1 MVTGYKE
8 IEVDIDLSDIDTED
22 LIDELEYRLEYRN
35 EMLPYK
41 TIINNLADAIMMNQT
56 KVANRLISDMIY
68 KETGRII
75 NLD

>member
-1 MVTGYKE
+1 MITVYKE
-8 IEVDIDLSDIDTED
+8 IDIELSDIDTED
-22 LIDELEYRLEYRN
+22 LIYELESRKEL
-35 EMLPYK
+35 LPYK
-41 TIINNLADAIMMNQT
+41 TILQNLADAIMMNQT

>member
-1 MVTGYKE
+1 MITVYKE
-8 IEVDIDLSDIDTED
+8 IDIELSDIDTED
-22 LIDELEYRLEYRN
+22 LIYELESRN
-35 EMLPYK
+35 ELLPYK
-41 TIINNLADAIMMNQT
+41 TILQNLADAIMMNQT

>member
-1 MVTGYKE
+1 MVTVYKE
-8 IEVDIDLSDIDTED
+8 IDIELSDIDTED
-22 LIDELEYRLEYRN
+22 LIDELESRN

>member
-1 MVTGYKE
+1 MITVYKE
-8 IEVDIDLSDIDTED
+8 IEIELSDIDTED
-22 LIDELEYRLEYRN
+22 LIDELESRN

-41 TIINNLADAIMMNQT
+41 TSLQNLADAIMMNQT

>member
-1 MVTGYKE
+1 MVTVYKE
-8 IEVDIDLSDIDTED
+8 IDIELSDIDTED
-22 LIDELEYRLEYRN
+22 LIYELESRN
-35 EMLPYK
+35 ELLPYK
-41 TIINNLADAIMMNQT
+41 TILQNLADAIMMNQT

>member
-1 MVTGYKE
+1 MVTVYKE
-8 IEVDIDLSDIDTED
+8 IDIELSDIDTED
-22 LIDELEYRLEYRN
+22 LIDELESRD

-41 TIINNLADAIMMNQT
+41 KNLQNLADAIMMNQT

>member
-1 MVTGYKE
+1 MVTVYKE
-8 IEVDIDLSDIDTED
+8 IDIELSDIDTDD
-22 LIDELEYRLEYRN
+22 LIYELESRN
-35 EMLPYK
+35 ELLPYK
-41 TIINNLADAIMMNQT
+41 TILQNLADAIMMNQT

>member
-22 LIDELEYRLEYRN
+22 LIDELESRN
-35 EMLPYK
+35 EWLPYK

>member
-1 MVTGYKE
+1 MVTVYKE

-22 LIDELEYRLEYRN
+22 LINELESRN
-35 EMLPYK
+35 EWLPYNS
-41 TIINNLADAIMMNQT
+41 ILQNLADAIMMNQT

>member
-1 MVTGYKE
+1 MVTVYKE
-8 IEVDIDLSDIDTED
+8 IDIDLSDIDTED
-22 LIDELEYRLEYRN
+22 LIDELESRN
-35 EMLPYK
+35 ELLPYK
-41 TIINNLADAIMMNQT
+41 TILQNLADAIMMGKT

>member
-1 MVTGYKE
+1 MLFRSTVYKE
-8 IEVDIDLSDIDTED
+8 IDIELSDIDTED
-22 LIDELEYRLEYRN
+22 LIYELESRN
-35 EMLPYK
+35 ELLPYK
-41 TIINNLADAIMMNQT
+41 TILQNLADAIMMNQT

>member
-1 MVTGYKE
+1 MVRVYKE

-22 LIDELEYRLEYRN
+22 LIDELESRN

-41 TIINNLADAIMMNQT
+41 TILQNLADAIMMNQT